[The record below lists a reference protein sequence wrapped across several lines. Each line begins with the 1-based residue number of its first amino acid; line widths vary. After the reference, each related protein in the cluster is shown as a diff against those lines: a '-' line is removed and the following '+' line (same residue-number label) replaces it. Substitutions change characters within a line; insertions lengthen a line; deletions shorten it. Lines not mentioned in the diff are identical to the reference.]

1 MVSIYYVLS
10 IFFSNYAWVYPWT
23 DKGITI
29 TYAFQNILDKSKR
42 HKPNKIWINKYG
54 KFYNKS
60 MKLWRQNNDIEMCS
74 AYDK

>member
-1 MVSIYYVLS
+1 MESISYVLL

-42 HKPNKIWINKYG
+42 HKPSKI
-54 KFYNKS
+54 
-60 MKLWRQNNDIEMCS
+60 
-74 AYDK
+74 

>member
-29 TYAFQNILDKSKR
+29 TYAFQNILDKSKIKR
-42 HKPNKIWINKYG
+42 HKPNKI
-54 KFYNKS
+54 
-60 MKLWRQNNDIEMCS
+60 
-74 AYDK
+74 